1 MRWLILNL
9 AVVVVVTAVWLRLA
23 YWQVIAADSLRTQAA
38 SQRLTVVEVAGSRG
52 EILASDGFPLAAN
65 RANYLLFANPKVINW
80 NQKWLELARLLP
92 ASDSAQLSD
101 RLALRQLVWVALSD
115 QISPATREL
124 IAKLNLEG
132 IGFEPRPTRWYPEG
146 SASAAILGFVGRDL
160 AGQPQGYFGLEGYYD
175 RRLAGKPGKVIWEQD
190 ALGHPIVLAG
200 TNTFPA
206 VDGQA
211 VQTSLDRTLQFILST
226 KLVSG
231 LERYGAVAGTITVM
245 EPDTGQILA
254 MVSLPGYD
262 PGSYQQFDPSLFK
275 NPVVADS
282 YEPGSTFKVVTMA
295 AALDAGV
302 VKPDTKCEIC
312 TGPVRV
318 AEYLIRTWNDQY
330 YPDSTMT
337 QVLVH
342 SDNVGM
348 VGVAKRLGRSQ
359 MLDYLRKF
367 GIGQVTGIDLQDE
380 NVPLLRPDTAWSEV
394 DLATTAFGQ
403 GIAITPLQMLRAV
416 SAIANGG
423 ELPVPRLAAEPEKA
437 QRVVSPATA
446 AQVTAMM
453 VKAVEDGEAKW
464 AKPRGYTVAG
474 KTGTAQIPVAGHY
487 DQEKT
492 IASFVGFAPAY
503 HPRFAMLVTLR
514 EPQTSPWGSETAAP
528 LWFEV
533 ASELFRYFKIG
544 PDKPS

>member
-437 QRVVSPATA
+437 QRVVSPATT